1 MRGLGILVL
10 LLMAPTT
17 RVVAQAP
24 AAEPFEIRV
33 IPDPLPSGAPPLT
46 VGDHFWVTVRAS
58 GPAGHYLLP
67 QSIVEGYAARPE
79 VAVFDSQRR
88 DGLLRLKM
96 ASFRPGDV
104 VLPPIDALVTDGR
117 GDTLRVP
124 VVSDTLEVASVLA
137 PGDTLLADIKPLWR
151 TPGLPWWIWLVLAA
165 LVLALAALWWRR
177 RRRRADPRPM
187 RPVAVDPYREARERI
202 LALGEEPAMPTGRV
216 AAAAGM
222 GDALRSYL
230 ADAWGV
236 AARERTTLE
245 LLSALPE
252 PLREERPGLASV
264 LAIVDLAKFARVAPD
279 SGAVP
284 GLARRALESLDRI
297 EALRRRPSEAPA
309 QEAAS

>member
-1 MRGLGILVL
+1 MKRLGVLVL
-10 LLMAPTT
+10 FLLVPPA
-17 RVVAQAP
+17 RVAAQAP
-24 AAEPFEIRV
+24 ATEPFQIRV
-33 IPDPLPSGAPPLT
+33 IPDPLPAGAPPLT

-67 QSIVEGYAARPE
+67 RSIVQGYAARPE

-88 DGLLRLKM
+88 DGLLRLEM
-96 ASFRPGDV
+96 ASFRPGDI
-104 VLPPIDALVTDGR
+104 VLPAIDALVTDGR

-124 VVSDTLEVASVLA
+124 VVSDTLEVASVLT
-137 PGDTLLADIKPLWR
+137 PGDSLLADIKPLWER
-151 TPGLPWWIWLVLAA
+151 PGLPWWIWLVAAA

-177 RRRRADPRPM
+177 RRTPRPQ
-187 RPVAVDPYREARERI
+187 PVPTLVGDPYREARERI
-202 LALGEEPAMPTGRV
+202 EGLAEEPATPTGRI

-230 ADAWGV
+230 ADGWGV

-252 PLREERPGLASV
+252 PLRGERPGLASV

-279 SGAVP
+279 PGTVP
-284 GLARRALESLDRI
+284 DLARRALESLDRI
-297 EALRRRPSEAPA
+297 EALRRPLLETPA
-309 QEAAS
+309 REAAS

>member
-1 MRGLGILVL
+1 MKGLAVLVL
-10 LLMAPTT
+10 LLVLPAAQ
-17 RVVAQAP
+17 VAAQAP
-24 AAEPFEIRV
+24 GAEPFQIRV

-46 VGDHFWVTVRAS
+46 VGDHFWVTVRVS

-67 QSIVEGYAARPE
+67 RSIVQGYAARPE

-88 DGLLRLKM
+88 DGLLRLEM
-96 ASFRPGDV
+96 ASFRPGDI
-104 VLPPIDALVTDGR
+104 VLPAIDALVTDGR

-137 PGDTLLADIKPLWR
+137 PGDSLLADIKPLWR
-151 TPGLPWWIWLVLAA
+151 TPGLPWWIGLVLAA

-177 RRRRADPRPM
+177 RRQRPEA
-187 RPVAVDPYREARERI
+187 RPVPRVVGDPYREARQRI
-202 LALGEEPAMPTGRV
+202 EALGEEPATPTGRV

-230 ADAWGV
+230 ADGWGV

-252 PLREERPGLASV
+252 PLRRERPGLASV

-279 SGAVP
+279 PGAVP
-284 GLARRALESLDRI
+284 DLARRALGSLDRI
-297 EALRRRPSEAPA
+297 EALRRPPVETPA
-309 QEAAS
+309 REAAS